1 MRWTVVSLVLFLGG
15 GVVAS
20 EAWAQ
25 GGDGSLRGTVK
36 DDQGGA
42 LPGVTV
48 TATSPA
54 LLGPAAAVSDAGGNY
69 RVINLPPGLYT
80 LTAELTGFALF
91 RREAILLRA
100 GANFQVDI
108 TMALGT
114 LAETITVSGDS
125 PMLEVA
131 RPSNVLNID
140 AQFQKALPLVEG
152 KYWSDF
158 LHMTPGVMSRP
169 HNDGSGRQNYF
180 GNAVDHRDA
189 VVDMEG
195 MMASNYN
202 DSNINRTALSTEA
215 VEDVQI
221 KTGGVDAASPMGYGL
236 VLNMISKSG
245 GNRMSGS
252 AGWTYQP
259 FEWNGDNTGGKG
271 TPATR
276 AINQADFSFGG
287 PIMRDRI
294 WYFGA
299 YRWQNNETTPSRIP
313 AVVAAL
319 RGLYPNEPFENTS
332 LKSQQPYVKVTARVG
347 SNHTLSGIYQGDRLH
362 MLNVGQTMTKFDE
375 VLSTGGGLYGAK
387 LMSAW
392 RNTFTTTFTFS
403 YNNKGGNGLDSYDG
417 RIIPGPSIDV
427 HPAFTVAQG
436 RATGTGLLV
445 TTGGNRSVGCDG
457 CMLLDESSVTM
468 LRGDLTWFKD
478 GLAGSHEFQLG
489 FLAMPANNFDQ
500 RTEYLNDGFIFEE
513 QRLRDPTNPAAGT
526 VPFHR
531 QYLTGELSLLS
542 ASGRDKD
549 IGFYVQDTWKPSAR
563 LTATLGVRVDLV
575 RRFDA
580 QRGFS
585 RQSSTEVGPRLGFS
599 YLLTSD
605 AKNVLRGTFARMHEQ
620 LQGGRHGVS
629 SFGGSDRAA
638 TQDTYDLDGDGR
650 FESVFNTPARTS
662 SLSAAQF
669 DPGMRQPIID
679 EYILG
684 YRRQFPGQVSVDVGG
699 IYRKIHNMFARTDIN
714 GFYPE
719 GPNQPF
725 GGFGRVD
732 PNQGLVYRLTN
743 ADWRAMHYQALQI
756 TVAKNLSNNFQAM
769 AAIHRQWQQDKGT
782 WNPTDP
788 ARFIQP
794 DAFPNNRMLWRT
806 RDPNDHNS
814 YPGSTTAPMWNP
826 FSYRFNGTWHAPY
839 GILAAGSYSVVSGG
853 WSSWIVKQL
862 PANSPEIAVFGPATV
877 VSTTGVRQSNPLA
890 TRIRFAYPTRGEGQ
904 VLLAATHTVG
914 LKLSKRFRLGGN
926 RDFEVATNMLN
937 LLNGGRGTEYARGGA
952 NRQYNTVA
960 FLQPGNLQAARSFQ
974 IDLLFRF

>member
-1 MRWTVVSLVLFLGG
+1 MRRTIIAWVLVLGCSTATD
-15 GVVAS
+15 VVA
-20 EAWAQ
+20 Q
-25 GGDGSLRGTVK
+25 VGDGSLRGVVK
-36 DDQGGA
+36 DEQGA
-42 LPGVTV
+42 AMPGVTI

-54 LLGPAAAVSDAGGNY
+54 LISPSVAVSEGNGAY
-69 RVINLPPGLYT
+69 RVINLPPGTYA
-80 LTAELTGFALF
+80 LTAELAGFSVF
-91 RREAILLRA
+91 RREGILLRA

-114 LAETITVSGDS
+114 LEETVTVSGDS
-125 PMLEVA
+125 PMIEVA

-245 GNRMSGS
+245 GNQLSGS
-252 AGWTYQP
+252 GGWTYQP
-259 FEWNGDNTGGKG
+259 FEWNGDNTGGRG

-276 AINQADFSFGG
+276 AINQADFSVGG
-287 PIMRDRI
+287 PAIRDRV
-294 WYFGA
+294 WFFGA

-319 RGLYPNEPFENTS
+319 RALYPNQPFEDTT
-332 LKSQQPYVKVTARVG
+332 LKSTQPYVKVTARLG
-347 SNHTLSGIYQGDRLH
+347 ANHTLAGIYQGDRLH
-362 MLNVGQTMTKFDE
+362 MLNVGQTMATFDE
-375 VLSTGGGLYGAK
+375 VLSTGGGLYGGK
-387 LMSAW
+387 LTSVW
-392 RNTFTTTFTFS
+392 GKSLTTTFTAS

-417 RIIPGPSIDV
+417 RVISGPSIDV
-427 HPAFTVAQG
+427 HPAFTIAQG

-445 TTGGNRSVGCDG
+445 TTGGNRSVGCLG
-457 CMLLDESSVTM
+457 CMLLDNSSVTM
-468 LRGDLTWFKD
+468 VRGDVTWFKD
-478 GLAGSHEFQLG
+478 DLAGSHEFQFG
-489 FLAMPANNFDQ
+489 FLALPRNNFDQ
-500 RTEYLNDGFIFEE
+500 QTVYLNDGFIYEQ
-513 QRLRDPTNPAAGT
+513 QRLRDPNSPAAGT

-531 QYLTGELSLLS
+531 QYITGSQSLLS

-549 IGFYVQDTWKPSAR
+549 IGFYVQDTWKTASR
-563 LTATLGVRVDLV
+563 LTLTLGVRVDLV
-575 RRFDA
+575 RRFDS
-580 QRGFS
+580 QRGFA
-585 RQSSTEVGPRLGFS
+585 RQSSTEVGPRVGFS
-599 YLLTSD
+599 YLLTTD
-605 AKNVLRGTFARMHEQ
+605 AKNVLRGTFARVHEQ

-629 SFGGSDRAA
+629 SFGGADAA
-638 TQDTYDLDGDGR
+638 AVRDTYDLDGNGS
-650 FESVFNTPARTS
+650 FETVFDTPARTS
-662 SLSAAQF
+662 TLSAAQF
-669 DPGMRQPIID
+669 DPGMSQPIID
-679 EYILG
+679 EYIAG
-684 YRRQFPGQVSVDVGG
+684 YRRQFPGQISVDVAG
-699 IYRKIHNMFARTDIN
+699 IYRKVHNMFAQTDIN
-714 GFYPE
+714 GFYPD
-719 GPNQPF
+719 GPNRPF

-732 PNQGLVYRLTN
+732 PNQGIVYRLTN
-743 ADWRAMHYQALQI
+743 ADWHAMHYQALQV
-756 TVAKNLSNNFQAM
+756 TLAKNLSNNFQALV
-769 AAIHRQWQQDKGT
+769 AIHRQWQQDRGT

-826 FSYRFNGTWHAPY
+826 FSYRFNATWHAPY
-839 GILAAGSYSVVSGG
+839 GIVTAGSYSVVSGG
-853 WSSWIVKQL
+853 WSSWIVRQL
-862 PANSPEIAVFGPATV
+862 PANDPQIAVFGPSTV
-877 VSTTGVRQSNPLA
+877 VSSTGSRQSNPLA
-890 TRIRFAYPTRGEGQ
+890 TRIRFVYPTRGEGQ

-914 LKLSKRFRLGGN
+914 LKLSKRFRLGGS
-926 RDFEVATNMLN
+926 RDFEVATNILN

-960 FLQPGNLQAARSFQ
+960 YLQPGNLQAARSFQ
-974 IDLLFRF
+974 LDVLFRF

>member
-1 MRWTVVSLVLFLGG
+1 MSRIFAALILVCGLCAPPG
-15 GVVAS
+15 A
-20 EAWAQ
+20 AAQ
-25 GGDGSLRGTVK
+25 GGDGTLRGTVT
-36 DDQGGA
+36 DEQGGA

-54 LLGPAAAVSDAGGNY
+54 LLGPSVAVTDDTGNY
-69 RVINLPPGLYT
+69 RLINLSPGTYVVS
-80 LTAELTGFALF
+80 AELAGFAIF
-91 RREAILLRA
+91 RREGILLRA
-100 GANFQVDI
+100 GATFQVDI
-108 TMALGT
+108 TMSLGS
-114 LAETITVSGDS
+114 LQETVTVSGDS
-125 PMLEVA
+125 PMIEVSS
-131 RPSNVLNID
+131 PSNILNIEGD
-140 AQFQKALPLVEG
+140 FQKSLPLVEG
-152 KYWSDF
+152 KYWSDV

-215 VEDVQI
+215 VQDIQI

-245 GNRMSGS
+245 GNEFSGS
-252 AGWTYQP
+252 VGHTFQP
-259 FEWNGDNTGGKG
+259 FKWNSDNTGGQG

-276 AINQADFSFGG
+276 AINQADFSGGG
-287 PIMRDRI
+287 PIVRDRV
-294 WYFGA
+294 WFFGA

-313 AVVAAL
+313 AVVEAL
-319 RGLYPNEPFENTS
+319 QALYPGEEFENTS
-332 LKSQQPYVKVTARVG
+332 LKSHQPFAKITARLG
-347 SNHTLSGIYQGDRLH
+347 ANHTLSGVYQGDRLH
-362 MLNVGQTMTKFDE
+362 MLNVGQTMTTFDE
-375 VLSTGGGLYGAK
+375 VLSTGGALYGGK
-387 LMSAW
+387 LTSVW
-392 RNTFTTTFTFS
+392 GNSLTTTFTAS
-403 YNNKGGNGLDSYDG
+403 YNNKGGNGLDSYEG

-445 TTGGNRSVGCDG
+445 TTGGNRSVGCNG
-457 CMLLDESSVTM
+457 CMLLDKSSVTM
-468 LRGDLTWFKD
+468 YRGDLTWFKD
-478 GLAGSHEFQLG
+478 DLAGSHEFQVG
-489 FLAMPANNFDQ
+489 FLALPAQNFDQ
-500 RTEYLNDGFIFEE
+500 ETVYLNDGFIFEE
-513 QRLRDPTNPAAGT
+513 QRLRDPDNPAAGT

-531 QYLTGELSLLS
+531 EYVTGDLSTLS

-549 IGFYVQDTWKPSAR
+549 IGFYVQDTWKPNSR
-563 LTATLGVRVDLV
+563 LTATIGTRVDFV
-575 RRFDA
+575 RRYDS

-585 RQSSTEVGPRLGFS
+585 RQSSTEIGPRLGFS

-605 AKNVLRGTFARMHEQ
+605 AKNVLRGTFARVHEQ

-629 SFGGSDRAA
+629 SFGGSDAAA
-638 TQDTYDLDGDGR
+638 TRDTYDIDGDGI
-650 FESVFNTPARTS
+650 FESVFDTPARTA

-669 DPGMRQPIID
+669 DPGMSQPIID
-679 EYILG
+679 EVIVG
-684 YRRQFPGQVSVDVGG
+684 YRRQFPWQVSLDVAG
-699 IYRKIHNMFARTDIN
+699 IYRKIHNMFAQTDIN
-714 GFYPE
+714 GIYPS

-725 GGFGRVD
+725 GGFGLVD
-732 PNQGLVYRLTN
+732 PNQGIVYRLTN
-743 ADWRAMHYQALQI
+743 ADWHAMHYRALQI
-756 TVAKNLSNNFQAM
+756 TVAKNLSRNFQAM
-769 AAIHRQWQQDKGT
+769 VAIHQQWQNDSGT

-794 DAFPNNRMLWRT
+794 DAFANDKMLWRT

-826 FSYRFNGTWHAPY
+826 FSYRFNGTWHAPF
-839 GILAAGSYSVVSGG
+839 GILAAGSYSIVSGG

-862 PANSPEIAVFGPATV
+862 PRDSPEIAVFGPATV
-877 VSTTGVRQSNPLA
+877 VSSTGVRQSNPLA

-914 LKLSKRFRLGGN
+914 LKISKRFRLGGS
-926 RDFEVATNMLN
+926 RDMEVGMNILN
-937 LLNGGRGTEYARGGA
+937 LLNAGRGTEYARGGA

-960 FLQPGNLQAARSFQ
+960 YLQPGNLQAARSFQ
-974 IDLLFRF
+974 LDWLFRF

>member
-1 MRWTVVSLVLFLGG
+1 MRWIIVIAVLLFG
-15 GVVAS
+15 GVFESGMA
-20 EAWAQ
+20 AQ
-25 GGDGSLRGTVK
+25 GGNGSLRGTVT
-36 DDQGGA
+36 DAQGGA

-54 LLGPAAAVSDAGGNY
+54 LLTPSVGVSDAGGNY
-69 RVINLPPGLYT
+69 RLVNLPPGTYAIA
-80 LTAELTGFALF
+80 AELSGFSVF
-91 RREAILLRA
+91 VREGILLRA

-108 TMALGT
+108 AMALGT
-114 LAETITVSGDS
+114 LSETVTVSGDS
-125 PMLEVA
+125 PMLEVSS
-131 RPSNVLNID
+131 PSNVLNID
-140 AQFQKALPLVEG
+140 AVFQKSLPLVEG

-215 VEDVQI
+215 VQDVQI

-236 VLNMISKSG
+236 VVNMISKSG
-245 GNRMSGS
+245 GNQVSGS
-252 AGWTYQP
+252 AGWTFQP
-259 FEWNGDNTGGKG
+259 FEWNGDNTGGNG

-276 AINQADFSFGG
+276 AINQADFSLGG
-287 PIMRDRI
+287 PIRRDRA
-294 WYFGA
+294 WFFGA
-299 YRWQNNETTPSRIP
+299 YRRQNNETTPSRIP
-313 AVVAAL
+313 AVVNAL
-319 RGLYPNEPFENTS
+319 RALYPNEPFENTS
-332 LKSQQPYVKVTARVG
+332 LKSQQPYAKVTTRLG
-347 SNHTLSGIYQGDRLH
+347 NDHTLAGIYQGDRLH
-362 MLNVGQTMTKFDE
+362 MLNVGQTMTTFDE
-375 VLSTGGGLYGAK
+375 VLSTGGALYGAK
-387 LMSAW
+387 LTSVW
-392 RNTFTTTFTFS
+392 GSSITTNFTASF
-403 YNNKGGNGLDSYDG
+403 NNKGGNGRDSYDG
-417 RIIPGPSIDV
+417 RLIPGPSIDV

-457 CMLLDESSVTM
+457 CMLLDDSSVTM
-468 LRGDLTWFKD
+468 LRGDVTWFKD
-478 GLAGSHEFQLG
+478 DLAGSHEFQLG

-500 RTEYLNDGFIFEE
+500 ETVYLNDGFIFEE
-513 QRLRDPTNPAAGT
+513 QRLRDPNNPAAGT

-531 QYLTGELSLLS
+531 RYITGGLNLLS
-542 ASGRDKD
+542 AAGRDKD
-549 IGFYVQDTWKPSAR
+549 IGFYVQDTWKPGAR

-605 AKNVLRGTFARMHEQ
+605 AKNVLRGTFARVHEQ

-629 SFGGSDRAA
+629 SFGGADRSASR
-638 TQDTYDLDGDGR
+638 DTYDLDGDGI

-669 DPGMRQPIID
+669 DPGMSQPIID

-699 IYRKIHNMFARTDIN
+699 IYRKVHNMFAQTDIN
-714 GFYPE
+714 GIYPS

-725 GGFGRVD
+725 GGFGLVD
-732 PNQGLVYRLTN
+732 PNQGIVYRLTN
-743 ADWRAMHYQALQI
+743 ADWHAMHYQALQI
-756 TVAKNLSNNFQAM
+756 TVAKNLSSNFQAM

-794 DAFPNNRMLWRT
+794 DAFANNRMLWRT

-862 PANSPEIAVFGPATV
+862 PSGSPEVAVFGPSTV
-877 VSTTGVRQSNPLA
+877 VSSTGVRQSNPLA
-890 TRIRFAYPTRGEGQ
+890 TRIRFAYATRGEGQ

-914 LKLSKRFRLGGN
+914 VKLSKRFKLGGA
-926 RDFEVATNMLN
+926 RDVEIATNMLN
-937 LLNGGRGTEYARGGA
+937 LLNAGRGTEYARGGA

-960 FLQPGNLQAARSFQ
+960 YLKPGNLQAARSYQ
-974 IDLLFRF
+974 VDLLFRF

>member
-1 MRWTVVSLVLFLGG
+1 MRMKVAVLSLAFA
-15 GVVAS
+15 VAVTAS
-20 EAWAQ
+20 AGAQ
-25 GGDGSLRGTVK
+25 GGNGSLRGTVK
-36 DDQGGA
+36 DEQGSA
-42 LPGVTV
+42 MPGVTV
-48 TATSPA
+48 TARSPA
-54 LLGPAAAVSDAGGNY
+54 LLIPSVAISDDVGNY
-69 RVINLPPGLYT
+69 RLINLPPGDYVLI
-80 LTAELTGFALF
+80 AELTGFSVF

-100 GANFQVDI
+100 GANFQVDV
-108 TMALGT
+108 TMTLGT
-114 LAETITVSGDS
+114 LQETITVTGDS

-131 RPSNVLNID
+131 SPSNVLNIQAD
-140 AQFQKALPLVEG
+140 FQKTLPIVEG

-215 VEDVQI
+215 VQDVQI

-245 GNRMSGS
+245 GNQLSGS
-252 AGWTYQP
+252 GGWTYQP
-259 FEWNGDNTGGKG
+259 FAWNGDNTGGKG

-276 AINQADFSFGG
+276 AINQADFSAGG
-287 PIMRDRI
+287 PILRDRA
-294 WYFGA
+294 WFFGA

-313 AVVAAL
+313 AVVEAL
-319 RGLYPNEPFENTS
+319 KALYPGEAFENTS
-332 LKSQQPYVKVTARVG
+332 LKSQQPYAKLTTRLG
-347 SNHTLSGIYQGDRLH
+347 KNHTLAGVYQGDRLH
-362 MLNVGQTMTKFDE
+362 MLNVGQTMTTFDE
-375 VLSTGGGLYGAK
+375 VLSTGGALYGAK
-387 LMSAW
+387 LTSIW
-392 RNTFTTTFTFS
+392 GSNVTTTFTAS
-403 YNNKGGNGLDSYDG
+403 YNNKGGNGVDSYDG

-468 LRGDLTWFKD
+468 LRGDVTWFKND
-478 GLAGSHEFQLG
+478 LVGSHEFQGG

-500 RTEYLNDGFIFEE
+500 ETVYLNDGFIFEE
-513 QRLRDPTNPAAGT
+513 QRLRDPRNPAAGT
-526 VPFHR
+526 LPFHR
-531 QYLTGELSLLS
+531 QYITGSLSLLS

-549 IGFYVQDTWKPSAR
+549 IGLYAQDTWKASSR
-563 LTATLGVRVDLV
+563 LTMTIGVRVDFV
-575 RRFDA
+575 RRFDS

-605 AKNVLRGTFARMHEQ
+605 AKNVLRGTFARVHEQ

-629 SFGGSDRAA
+629 SFGGADRAA
-638 TQDTYDLDGDGR
+638 SRDTYDLDGDGI
-650 FESVFNTPARTS
+650 FESVFDTPARTS
-662 SLSAAQF
+662 SLSSAQF
-669 DPGMRQPIID
+669 DPGMSQPIID
-679 EYILG
+679 EFIVG
-684 YRRQFPGQVSVDVGG
+684 YRRQFPGQVSVDIAG
-699 IYRKIHNMFARTDIN
+699 IKRKIHNMFAQTDIN
-714 GFYPE
+714 GIYPDA
-719 GPNQPF
+719 PNQPF

-732 PNQGLVYRLTN
+732 PNQGIVYRLTN
-743 ADWRAMHYQALQI
+743 NSWSAMHYRALQI
-756 TVAKNLSNNFQAM
+756 TIAKNLSNNFQAM
-769 AAIHRQWQQDKGT
+769 VAIHRQWQNDSGT

-826 FSYRFNGTWHAPY
+826 FSYRFNGTWHAPA
-839 GILAAGSYSVVSGG
+839 GILVGGSYSVVSGG
-853 WSSWIVKQL
+853 YSSWIVKQL
-862 PANSPEIAVFGPATV
+862 PANSPEIAVFGPSTV
-877 VSTTGVRQSNPLA
+877 VSSTGVRQSNPLA
-890 TRIRFAYPTRGEGQ
+890 TRIRFVYPTRGEGQ

-914 LKLSKRFRLGGN
+914 LKLSKRFNLGKS
-926 RDFEVATNMLN
+926 RDFELATNVLN

-960 FLQPGNLQAARSFQ
+960 YLQPGNLQAARSFQ
-974 IDLLFRF
+974 VDLLFRF

>member
-1 MRWTVVSLVLFLGG
+1 MKWTVVSLVLLFGG
-15 GVVAS
+15 GVAA

-25 GGDGSLRGTVK
+25 GGNGSLRGIVK
-36 DDQGGA
+36 DAQGGA
-42 LPGVTV
+42 LPGVTM

-54 LLGPAAAVSDAGGNY
+54 LLGATSAVSDADGNY
-69 RVINLPPGLYT
+69 RVINLPPGVYA
-80 LTAELTGFALF
+80 LTAELTGFAVF
-91 RREAILLRA
+91 RREEILLRA
-100 GANFQVDI
+100 GANFQVEI
-108 TMALGT
+108 TMALGA
-114 LAETITVSGDS
+114 LSETITVSGDS

-245 GNRMSGS
+245 GNQMSGS
-252 AGWTYQP
+252 GGWTYQP
-259 FEWNGDNTGGKG
+259 FEWNGDNTGGNG

-287 PIMRDRI
+287 PVMKDRI

-299 YRWQNNETTPSRIP
+299 YRWQHNETTPSRIT

-319 RGLYPNEPFENTS
+319 RALYPDEPFQNTS
-332 LKSQQPYVKVTARVG
+332 LKSQQPYAKVTARMG
-347 SNHTLSGIYQGDRLH
+347 ANHTLTGIYQGDRLH

-375 VLSTGGGLYGAK
+375 VLSTGGALYGAK
-387 LMSAW
+387 MMSAW
-392 RNTFTTTFTFS
+392 RSTFTTTFTFS

-417 RIIPGPSIDV
+417 RIRTGPSIDV

-436 RATGTGLLV
+436 LATGTGLLV
-445 TTGGNRSVGCDG
+445 TTGGNRSVGCLG

-478 GLAGSHEFQLG
+478 DLVGSHEFQMG
-489 FLAMPANNFDQ
+489 FLALPANNFDQ
-500 RTEYLNDGFIFEE
+500 RTVYLNDGFIYEQ
-513 QRLRDPTNPAAGT
+513 QRLRDPNNLTAGT

-531 QYLTGELSLLS
+531 QYITGERDLLT

-549 IGFYVQDTWKPSAR
+549 IGFYVQDTWKPAAR
-563 LTATLGVRVDLV
+563 LTATLGVRLDLV
-575 RRFDA
+575 RRYDS
-580 QRGFS
+580 QRGFA
-585 RQSSTEVGPRLGFS
+585 RQSSSEVGPRLGFS

-605 AKNVLRGTFARMHEQ
+605 AKNVLRGTYARVHEQ

-629 SFGGSDRAA
+629 SFGGADASAIR
-638 TQDTYDLDGDGR
+638 DTYDLDGDGV
-650 FESVFNTPARTS
+650 FESVFTTPARTS
-662 SLSAAQF
+662 TLSTAQF
-669 DPGMRQPIID
+669 DPGMSQPIID
-679 EYILG
+679 EGILG
-684 YRRQFPGQVSVDVGG
+684 YRRQFPGQVSLDVAG
-699 IYRKIHNMFARTDIN
+699 IYRKVHNMFAQTDIN
-714 GFYPE
+714 GRYPS

-725 GGFGRVD
+725 GGFGLVD
-732 PNQGLVYRLTN
+732 PNQGIVYRLTN
-743 ADWRAMHYQALQI
+743 TDWHAFHYQALQI

-769 AAIHRQWQQDKGT
+769 VAIHRQWQQDKGT

-794 DAFPNNRMLWRT
+794 DAFANNRMLWRT
-806 RDPNDHNS
+806 RDPSDHNS

-826 FSYRFNGTWHAPY
+826 FSYRFNATWHAPF

-853 WSSWIVKQL
+853 WSSWIVQQL
-862 PANSPEIAVFGPATV
+862 PANSPEIAAFGPATV
-877 VSTTGVRQSNPLA
+877 VSTTGARQPNPLA
-890 TRIRFAYPTRGEGQ
+890 TRIRFVYPTRGDGQ
-904 VLLAATHTVG
+904 VLLAASHTVG
-914 LKLSKRFRLGGN
+914 FKLSKRFKLGGA
-926 RDFEVATNMLN
+926 RDVEIATNVLN
-937 LLNGGRGTEYARGGA
+937 LLNAGRGTEYARGGA
-952 NRQYNTVA
+952 NRQYNPVA
-960 FLQPGNLQAARSFQ
+960 YLQPGNLQAARSFQ
-974 IDLLFRF
+974 FDLLFRF

>member
-1 MRWTVVSLVLFLGG
+1 MRRMATILV
-15 GVVAS
+15 VVAS
-20 EAWAQ
+20 LASPATARAQ
-25 GGDGSLRGTVK
+25 GGDGSLRGAVT

-54 LLGPAAAVSDAGGNY
+54 LLSPSLAISDAVGNY
-69 RVINLPPGLYT
+69 RLINLPPGTYT
-80 LTAELTGFALF
+80 LIAELAGFSVF
-91 RREAILLRA
+91 RREGILLRA
-100 GANFQVDI
+100 GATFQVDI
-108 TMALGT
+108 TMAIGT
-114 LAETITVSGDS
+114 LEETITVSGDS
-125 PMLEVA
+125 PMIEVSS
-131 RPSNVLNID
+131 PSNVLNID
-140 AQFQKALPLVEG
+140 AGFQKTLPLVEG

-245 GNRMSGS
+245 GNQVSGS
-252 AGWTYQP
+252 GGWTYQP
-259 FEWNGDNTGGKG
+259 FAWNGDNTGGNG

-276 AINQADFSFGG
+276 AINQADVSGGG
-287 PIMRDRI
+287 PIMRDRVWI
-294 WYFGA
+294 FGA
-299 YRWQNNETTPSRIP
+299 YRWQNNQTTPSRIP

-319 RGLYPNEPFENTS
+319 KALYPGEEFENTS
-332 LKSQQPYVKVTARVG
+332 LKSQQPYAKVTARLG
-347 SNHTLSGIYQGDRLH
+347 TSHTLAGIYQGDRLH

-375 VLSTGGGLYGAK
+375 VLSTGGALYGAK
-387 LMSAW
+387 LTSAW
-392 RNTFTTTFTFS
+392 GSILTTTFTAS

-417 RIIPGPSIDV
+417 RTIPGPSIDV

-445 TTGGNRSVGCDG
+445 TTGGNRSVGCMG
-457 CMLLDESSVTM
+457 CMLLDKSSVTM
-468 LRGDLTWFKD
+468 LRGDVTWFKD
-478 GLAGSHEFQLG
+478 NLSGSHEFEAG
-489 FLAMPANNFDQ
+489 FLALPANNFDQ
-500 RTEYLNDGFIFEE
+500 ETVYLNDGFITEE
-513 QRLRDPTNPAAGT
+513 QRLVDPNNPAAGT

-531 QYLTGELSLLS
+531 QYVTGDLSLLT

-549 IGFYVQDTWKPSAR
+549 IGFYVQDTWKPGAR

-575 RRFDA
+575 RRYDA

-585 RQSSTEVGPRLGFS
+585 RQSSTEVGPRAGFS
-599 YLLTSD
+599 YLLTDD
-605 AKNVLRGTFARMHEQ
+605 AKNVLRGTFARVHEQ

-629 SFGGSDRAA
+629 SFGGADAA
-638 TQDTYDLDGDGR
+638 AIRDTYDLDGNGT
-650 FESVFNTPARTS
+650 FEAVFDSPARTASVS
-662 SLSAAQF
+662 SLQF
-669 DPGMRQPIID
+669 DPGMSQPIID

-684 YRRQFPGQVSVDVGG
+684 YRRQFPGQVSVDVAG
-699 IYRKIHNMFARTDIN
+699 IGRKVHNMFAQTDIN
-714 GFYPE
+714 GIYPS

-725 GGFGRVD
+725 GGFGLVD
-732 PNQGLVYRLTN
+732 PNQGIVYRLTN
-743 ADWRAMHYQALQI
+743 NTWSAMHYRALQI
-756 TVAKNLSNNFQAM
+756 TVAKNLSRNVQAM
-769 AAIHRQWQQDKGT
+769 AAIHRQWQHDSGT

-814 YPGSTTAPMWNP
+814 YPGNTTAPMWNP
-826 FSYRFNGTWHAPY
+826 FSYRFNGTWNAPA
-839 GILAAGSYSVVSGG
+839 GIVVGGSYSVVSGG
-853 WSSWIVKQL
+853 WSSWIVDQL
-862 PANSPEIAVFGPATV
+862 PANSPELAIYGPATV
-877 VSTTGVRQSNPLA
+877 VSSTGSVQSNPLR
-890 TRIRFAYPTRGEGQ
+890 TRIRFVYPTRGEGQ

-914 LKLSKRFRLGGN
+914 VKLSKRFRLGGT
-926 RDFEVATNMLN
+926 RDVEIASNILN
-937 LLNGGRGTEYARGGA
+937 LLNAGRGTEYARGGA
-952 NRQYNTVA
+952 NRRYNTVA
-960 FLQPGNLQAARSFQ
+960 YLQPGNLQAARSFQ
-974 IDLLFRF
+974 LDLLFRF

>member
-1 MRWTVVSLVLFLGG
+1 MKSIVVTLVLLFG
-15 GVVAS
+15 GVFTS
-20 EAWAQ
+20 EVLAQ
-25 GGDGSLRGTVK
+25 GGDGSLRGIVK
-36 DDQGGA
+36 DAQGGA

-48 TATSPA
+48 TAASPA
-54 LLGPAAAVSDAGGNY
+54 LLTRSLSVTDGGGDY
-69 RVINLPPGLYT
+69 RLVNLPPGTYT
-80 LTAELTGFALF
+80 ITAELSGFSVF
-91 RREAILLRA
+91 RREGILLRA

-114 LAETITVSGDS
+114 LSETITVSGDS
-125 PMLEVA
+125 PMLEVSS
-131 RPSNVLNID
+131 PSNVLNIE
-140 AQFQKALPLVEG
+140 AAFQKSLPLVEG

-215 VEDVQI
+215 VQDVQI

-245 GNRMSGS
+245 GNQVSGS
-252 AGWTYQP
+252 GGWTFQP
-259 FEWNGDNTGGKG
+259 FAWNGDNTGGRG

-276 AINQADFSFGG
+276 AINQVDFSLGG
-287 PIMRDRI
+287 PIWRDRA
-294 WYFGA
+294 WFFGA

-319 RGLYPNEPFENTS
+319 KALYPNEPFENTT
-332 LKSQQPYVKVTARVG
+332 LKSQQPYSKVTTRLG
-347 SNHTLSGIYQGDRLH
+347 TNHTLAGIYQGDRLH
-362 MLNVGQTMTKFDE
+362 MLNVGQTMAKFDE
-375 VLSTGGGLYGAK
+375 VLSTGGALYGAK
-387 LMSAW
+387 LTSVW
-392 RNTFTTTFTFS
+392 GSSITTNFTASF
-403 YNNKGGNGLDSYDG
+403 NNKGGNGLDSYDG
-417 RIIPGPSIDV
+417 RIRPGPSIDV

-445 TTGGNRSVGCDG
+445 TTGGNRSVGCLG
-457 CMLLDESSVTM
+457 CMLLDDSSVTM
-468 LRGDLTWFKD
+468 LRGDVTWFKD
-478 GLAGSHEFQLG
+478 DLAGSHEFQAG
-489 FLAMPANNFDQ
+489 FLALPANNFDQ
-500 RTEYLNDGFIFEE
+500 ETVYLNDGFIYEE
-513 QRLRDPTNPAAGT
+513 QRLRDANNPSAGT

-531 QYLTGELSLLS
+531 QYITGARSFLT

-549 IGFYVQDTWKPSAR
+549 IGFYVQDTWKPAAR

-575 RRFDA
+575 RRFDS
-580 QRGFS
+580 QRGFA
-585 RQSSTEVGPRLGFS
+585 RQSSAEVGPRLGFS
-599 YLLTSD
+599 YLLTGD
-605 AKNVLRGTFARMHEQ
+605 AKNVLRGTFARVHEQ

-629 SFGGSDRAA
+629 SFGGADAAA
-638 TQDTYDLDGDGR
+638 TRDTYDLDGDGT
-650 FESVFNTPARTS
+650 FEAVFDTPARTS
-662 SLSAAQF
+662 SLSTAQF
-669 DPGMRQPIID
+669 DPGMSQPIID
-679 EYILG
+679 EFIVG
-684 YRRQFPGQVSVDVGG
+684 YRRQFPGQVSLDVAG
-699 IYRKIHNMFARTDIN
+699 INRKVHNMFAQTDIN
-714 GFYPE
+714 GIYPS

-725 GGFGRVD
+725 GGFGLVD
-732 PNQGLVYRLTN
+732 PNQGIVYRLTN
-743 ADWRAMHYQALQI
+743 NDWSTMHYYALQV

-769 AAIHRQWQQDKGT
+769 AALHRQWQHDSGT

-794 DAFPNNRMLWRT
+794 DAFANNRMLWRT

-826 FSYRFNGTWHAPY
+826 FSYRFNGTWHGPY
-839 GILAAGSYSVVSGG
+839 GILAAGSYSIVSGG

-877 VSTTGVRQSNPLA
+877 VSSTGVRQSNPLA
-890 TRIRFAYPTRGEGQ
+890 TRIRFVYPTRGEGQ

-914 LKLSKRFRLGGN
+914 FKLSKTFKLGGR
-926 RDFEVATNMLN
+926 RDFDIATNVLN
-937 LLNGGRGTEYARGGA
+937 LLNAGRGTEYARGGA

-960 FLQPGNLQAARSFQ
+960 YLQPGNLQAARSFQ
-974 IDLLFRF
+974 VDLLFRF

>member
-1 MRWTVVSLVLFLGG
+1 MRWIIVSLVLVFGG
-15 GVVAS
+15 GAVVS

-48 TATSPA
+48 TAASPA
-54 LLGPAAAVSDAGGNY
+54 LLGAAVAVSDAAGNY
-69 RVINLPPGLYT
+69 RVVNLPPGLYT
-80 LTAELTGFALF
+80 LTAELTGFAVF
-91 RREAILLRA
+91 RREEILLRA

-108 TMALGT
+108 TMKLGT

-259 FEWNGDNTGGKG
+259 FRWNSDNTGGKG

-287 PIMRDRI
+287 PIMHDRI
-294 WYFGA
+294 WYFAA

-319 RGLYPNEPFENTS
+319 RALYPDEPFENTS
-332 LKSQQPYVKVTARVG
+332 LKSQQPYVKVTARAG
-347 SNHTLSGIYQGDRLH
+347 TNHTLSGIYQGDRLH

-375 VLSTGGGLYGAK
+375 VLSTGGALYGAK

-392 RNTFTTTFTFS
+392 RNTFTTTFTAS

-417 RIIPGPSIDV
+417 RIRPGPSIDV
-427 HPAFTVAQG
+427 HPAFTIAQG
-436 RATGTGLLV
+436 LATGTGLLV
-445 TTGGNRSVGCDG
+445 TTGGNRSVGCLG

-478 GLAGSHEFQLG
+478 GWAGSHEFQTG
-489 FLAMPANNFDQ
+489 FLALPANNFDQ
-500 RTEYLNDGFIFEE
+500 TTMYLNDGFIYEQ
-513 QRLRDPTNPAAGT
+513 QRLRDPNNPSAGT

-531 QYLTGELSLLS
+531 QYITGDLSLLT

-549 IGFYVQDTWKPSAR
+549 IGFYVQDTWKPASR
-563 LTATLGVRVDLV
+563 LTATIGVRVDLV
-575 RRFDA
+575 RRFDS
-580 QRGFS
+580 QRGFA
-585 RQSSTEVGPRLGFS
+585 RQSSTEIGPRLGFS

-605 AKNVLRGTFARMHEQ
+605 AKNVLRGTFARVHEQ

-629 SFGGSDRAA
+629 SFGGSDASALR
-638 TQDTYDLDGDGR
+638 DTYDLDGDGV
-650 FESVFNTPARTS
+650 FESVFTTPARTS
-662 SLSAAQF
+662 TLSTAQF
-669 DPGMRQPIID
+669 DPGMSQPIID
-679 EYILG
+679 EGIVG
-684 YRRQFPGQVSVDVGG
+684 YRRQFPGQVSVDVAG
-699 IYRKIHNMFARTDIN
+699 IYRKVHNMFAQTDIN
-714 GFYPE
+714 GRYPS

-725 GGFGRVD
+725 GGFGLVD
-732 PNQGLVYRLTN
+732 PNQGIVYRLTN
-743 ADWRAMHYQALQI
+743 ADWHAMHYQALQI
-756 TVAKNLSNNFQAM
+756 TVAKNLSSNFQAM

-862 PANSPEIAVFGPATV
+862 PANSPEIAVFGPSTV
-877 VSTTGVRQSNPLA
+877 VSTTGVRQPNPLA
-890 TRIRFAYPTRGEGQ
+890 TRIRFVYPTRGEGQ

-914 LKLSKRFRLGGN
+914 LKLSKRFKLGGN
-926 RDFEVATNMLN
+926 RDVDIATNILN
-937 LLNGGRGTEYARGGA
+937 LLNAGRGTEYARGGA

-960 FLQPGNLQAARSFQ
+960 YLQPGNLQAARSFQ
-974 IDLLFRF
+974 FDVLFRF

>member
-1 MRWTVVSLVLFLGG
+1 MRSAIATLALVVCGAL
-15 GVVAS
+15 AS
-20 EAWAQ
+20 DAAAQ
-25 GGDGSLRGTVK
+25 GGDGSFRGTAR
-36 DDQGGA
+36 DSQGGA

-54 LLGPAAAVSDAGGNY
+54 LLSPSLAISDASGNY
-69 RVINLPPGLYT
+69 RLINLPPGTYT
-80 LTAELTGFALF
+80 LTAELAGFSVFL
-91 RREAILLRA
+91 RQGILLRA
-100 GANFQVDI
+100 GANFQVDV
-108 TMALGT
+108 TMAIGALS
-114 LAETITVSGDS
+114 ETITVSGDS

-140 AQFQKALPLVEG
+140 ARFQKALPLVEG

-158 LHMTPGVMSRP
+158 LQMTPGVMSRP

-245 GNRMSGS
+245 GNHVSGS
-252 AGWTYQP
+252 GGWTFQP
-259 FEWNGDNTGGKG
+259 FAWNDDNTRGNG

-276 AINQADFSFGG
+276 AVDQADFSLGG
-287 PIMRDRI
+287 PVVQNRL

-319 RGLYPNEPFENTS
+319 TALYPNDPFENTS
-332 LKSQQPYVKVTARVG
+332 LKSLQPYAKMTARLG
-347 SNHTLSGIYQGDRLH
+347 TNHTLAGIYQGDRLH
-362 MLNVGQTMTKFDE
+362 MLNVGQTTTKFDE
-375 VLSTGGGLYGAK
+375 VLSTGGALYGLK
-387 LMSAW
+387 LMSTW
-392 RNTFTTTFTFS
+392 GSRLTTTFTAS

-417 RIIPGPSIDV
+417 RIRLGPSIDV
-427 HPAFTVAQG
+427 HRAFTVAQG
-436 RATGTGLLV
+436 IATGTGLLV
-445 TTGGNRSVGCDG
+445 TTGGNRSVGCLG
-457 CMLLDESSVTM
+457 CMLLDDSSVKM
-468 LRGDLTWFKD
+468 LRGDITWFKD
-478 GLAGSHEFQLG
+478 DLAGTHEFQTG
-489 FLAMPANNFDQ
+489 FLALPSNNFDQ
-500 RTEYLNDGFIFEE
+500 RTVYLNDGFIYEE
-513 QRLRDPTNPAAGT
+513 QRLRDASNPASGT
-526 VPFHR
+526 MPFHR
-531 QYLTGELSLLS
+531 QYITGSRDLLT

-549 IGFYVQDTWKPSAR
+549 IGFYVQDNWKPTSR
-563 LTATLGVRVDLV
+563 VTATIGVRVDLV
-575 RRFDA
+575 RRFDS

-585 RQSSTEVGPRLGFS
+585 RQSSAEVGPRAGFS
-599 YLLTSD
+599 YLITED
-605 AKNVLRGTFARMHEQ
+605 AKNVLRGTFARVHEQ

-629 SFGGSDRAA
+629 SFGGADAAA
-638 TQDTYDLDGDGR
+638 TQDTYDLDGDGV

-662 SLSAAQF
+662 TLSTAQF
-669 DPGMRQPIID
+669 DPNMSQPIID
-679 EYILG
+679 EWILG
-684 YRRQFPGQVSVDVGG
+684 YRRQFPGQLSVDVGG
-699 IYRKIHNMFARTDIN
+699 IYRKIHNTFAQTDIN
-714 GFYPE
+714 GIYPS

-725 GGFGRVD
+725 GGFGLVD
-732 PNQGLVYRLTN
+732 PNQGIVYRLTN
-743 ADWRAMHYQALQI
+743 ADWHSMHYQALQI
-756 TVAKNLSNNFQAM
+756 TVAKNLSRNFQAL
-769 AAIHRQWQQDKGT
+769 AAIHRQWQHDSGT

-794 DAFPNNRMLWRT
+794 DAFANNRMLWRT

-826 FSYRFNGTWHAPY
+826 FSYRFNATWQAPY
-839 GILAAGSYSVVSGG
+839 GILTAGSYSVVSGG

-877 VSTTGVRQSNPLA
+877 VSSTGVRQSNPLA
-890 TRIRFAYPTRGEGQ
+890 TRIRFVYPTRGEGQ

-914 LKLSKRFRLGGN
+914 FKISKRMKLGGN
-926 RDFEVATNMLN
+926 RDFEIATNVLN
-937 LLNGGRGTEYARGGA
+937 LLNSGRGTEYARGGA

-960 FLQPGNLQAARSFQ
+960 YLQPGNLQAARSYQ
-974 IDLLFRF
+974 LDLLFRF

>member
-1 MRWTVVSLVLFLGG
+1 MRSIVVTLVLLFGG
-15 GVVAS
+15 GFLSHAT
-20 EAWAQ
+20 AQ
-25 GGDGSLRGTVK
+25 GGDGSLRGSVK
-36 DDQGGA
+36 DAQGGA

-54 LLGPAAAVSDAGGNY
+54 LLSASSVATDAGGTY
-69 RVINLPPGLYT
+69 RLINLPPGAYT
-80 LTAELTGFALF
+80 LTAELTGFSVF
-91 RREAILLRA
+91 RRQDILLRA

-140 AQFQKALPLVEG
+140 AQFQKSLPLVEG

-245 GNRMSGS
+245 GNRIHGSG
-252 AGWTYQP
+252 GWTYQP
-259 FEWNGDNTGGKG
+259 FRWNSDNTGGKG

-276 AINQADFSFGG
+276 AVNQADFSFGG
-287 PIMRDRI
+287 PIMRDRV

-319 RGLYPNEPFENTS
+319 KALYPDEPFQNTS
-332 LKSQQPYVKVTARVG
+332 LKSQQPYAKVTARVG
-347 SNHTLSGIYQGDRLH
+347 TNHTLAGIYQGDRLH

-375 VLSTGGGLYGAK
+375 VLSTGGALYGAK
-387 LMSAW
+387 LTSAW
-392 RNTFTTTFTFS
+392 RNTFTTTFTVS

-417 RIIPGPSIDV
+417 RIRTGPSIDV

-436 RATGTGLLV
+436 LATGTGLLV
-445 TTGGNRSVGCDG
+445 TTGGNRSVGCLG
-457 CMLLDESSVTM
+457 CMLLDKSSVTM

-478 GLAGSHEFQLG
+478 GLAGSHEFQTG
-489 FLAMPANNFDQ
+489 FLALPANNFDQ
-500 RTEYLNDGFIFEE
+500 ETVYLNDGFIYEE
-513 QRLRDPTNPAAGT
+513 QRLRDPSNPAAGT

-531 QYLTGELSLLS
+531 QYITGERSLLT

-549 IGFYVQDTWKPSAR
+549 IGFYVQDTWKPASR

-575 RRFDA
+575 RRYDS
-580 QRGFS
+580 QRGFA
-585 RQSSTEVGPRLGFS
+585 RQSSAEVGPRLGFS
-599 YLLTSD
+599 YLLTGD
-605 AKNVLRGTFARMHEQ
+605 AKNVLRGTFARVHEQ

-629 SFGGSDRAA
+629 SFGGADAA
-638 TQDTYDLDGDGR
+638 AARDSYDLDGDGV
-650 FESVFNTPARTS
+650 FESVFTTPARTS
-662 SLSAAQF
+662 TLSTAQF
-669 DPGMRQPIID
+669 DPSMSQPIID
-679 EYILG
+679 EGILG
-684 YRRQFPGQVSVDVGG
+684 YRRQFPGQISLDVAG
-699 IYRKIHNMFARTDIN
+699 IYRKVHNMFAQTDIN
-714 GFYPE
+714 GRYPT

-725 GGFGRVD
+725 GGFGLVD
-732 PNQGLVYRLTN
+732 PNQGIVYRLTN
-743 ADWRAMHYQALQI
+743 ADWHAMHYQALQI

-769 AAIHRQWQQDKGT
+769 VAIHRQWQQDKGT

-794 DAFPNNRMLWRT
+794 DAFANDRMLWRT

-862 PANSPEIAVFGPATV
+862 PANSPEVAVFGPATV
-877 VSTTGVRQSNPLA
+877 VSSTGTRQPNPLA
-890 TRIRFAYPTRGEGQ
+890 TRIRFVYPTRGEGQ

-914 LKLSKRFRLGGN
+914 FKLSKRLKLGGS
-926 RDFEVATNMLN
+926 RDLEIATNVLN
-937 LLNGGRGTEYARGGA
+937 LLNAGRGTEYARGGA

-960 FLQPGNLQAARSFQ
+960 YLQPGNLQAARSFQ
-974 IDLLFRF
+974 FDLLFRF